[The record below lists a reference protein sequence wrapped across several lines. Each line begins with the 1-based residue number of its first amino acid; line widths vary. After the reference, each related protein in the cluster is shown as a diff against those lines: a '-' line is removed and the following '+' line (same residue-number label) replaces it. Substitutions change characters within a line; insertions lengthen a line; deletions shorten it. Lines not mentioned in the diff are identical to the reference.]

1 MRTLGRIPLVL
12 AVAVLAASCS
22 GLMANIAANALS
34 GEGSSFATDDDPELV
49 KEAIPFGLKTMESV
63 LESSPDH
70 TRLLAAACSGF
81 TQYAWG
87 FVQEDAEELDA
98 TDPVRSRAGIARSK
112 KLLRRAAS
120 YGFHGLEVTWGP
132 GFRAAFEKD
141 RAAAVRRFEG
151 KEVVPLLYW
160 TAASLALQIS
170 LSKDDMKMVG
180 RLPEVEALM
189 KRALELDE
197 AFSDG
202 AIHEFYV
209 TYDNTRSESNGGGV
223 KRAKEHYDRALAITN
238 GKKIGVLV
246 SWAEA
251 VAVQNQDRKLFDQ
264 LLDQV
269 LAFNVDE
276 EPRFRLVNLLSQRR
290 ARFLKSRA
298 GDLFLEE

>member
-1 MRTLGRIPLVL
+1 LLAAALV
-12 AVAVLAASCS
+12 AASCS
-22 GLMANIAANALS
+22 GILANVAASALS
-34 GEGSSFATDDDPELV
+34 GEGSSFRSDDDPELV

-63 LESSPDH
+63 LESTPDH
-70 TRLLAAACSGF
+70 AKLLGSACAGF
-81 TQYAWG
+81 TQYAYA
-87 FVQEDAEELDA
+87 FVQQDAEELES
-98 TDPVRSRAGIARSK
+98 TDPVRSRVGIARTK
-112 KLLRRAAS
+112 RLLHRAVN

-132 GFRAAFEKD
+132 GFAAAFEKD
-141 RAAAVRRFEG
+141 RAAAVKKFDS

-160 TAASLALQIS
+160 TAASLGALIS

-180 RLPEVEALM
+180 RLPQVEALM

-197 AFSDG
+197 DFSDG

-209 TYDNTRSESNGGGV
+209 TYDNSRSESNGGGI
-223 KRAKEHYDRALAITN
+223 KRAKEHYDRVLAITG

-251 VAVQNQDRKLFDQ
+251 VAVQNQDRKQFDQ

-276 EPRFRLVNLLSQRR
+276 EPRFRLVNLIAQRR
-290 ARFLKSRA
+290 ARFLKSRV